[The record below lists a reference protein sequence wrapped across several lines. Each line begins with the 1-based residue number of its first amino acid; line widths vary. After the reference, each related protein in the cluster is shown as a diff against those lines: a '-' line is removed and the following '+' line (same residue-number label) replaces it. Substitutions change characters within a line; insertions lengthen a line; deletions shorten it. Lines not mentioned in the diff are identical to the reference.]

1 MPLPK
6 INYMKKT
13 TLLPLFIFLQL
24 TFIGFSQGY
33 EIRVKFSNLKDTVLF
48 LGLHYGNNKYIKD
61 TVRIDK
67 KGVAVFK
74 GKTPLA
80 PGIYLIITPSKNYF
94 ELLVREPFISVEADT
109 TDLVGKIKIIASE
122 ENKLFYAYLSFM
134 EEQYKKRQELLK
146 QKDKVKDNK
155 EETDKI
161 DKKLTE
167 LDDSIISYRK
177 YAIQTYS
184 HLFFG
189 KLMKM
194 MQEPEPREKLPDEND
209 SVYGQYLY
217 NFYQEHYFDN
227 FDFSDSAIL
236 RTPIYEAKLDRFIDK
251 MVMKNP
257 DSVKCA
263 VSRIIDKSLANR
275 EVFKFTCI
283 KFFNKYANEMNTYMG
298 IDAIFVHLSKR
309 YYLSGLAY
317 WSDST
322 QMKKIADR
330 VWNLENNLIGMKAK
344 ELIMLDTNNNFRSL
358 YQVKAIY
365 TVVIFWDVSC
375 GHCKHEMPIIRD
387 LYNKMGK
394 DSLQV
399 FAVHIG
405 DDLKEWK
412 KYINE
417 QKMNFI
423 HVYDPQYY
431 SNFRQFYDVYKK
443 PIIYLLDKNKVIQA
457 KNIPADKLAEL
468 IAFLNKNPVPEKKRG
483 DSCEPL
489 PAPRPRWK

>member
-1 MPLPK
+1 
-6 INYMKKT
+6 MKKT
-13 TLLPLFIFLQL
+13 FIVLLCLLTLTSLKAI
-24 TFIGFSQGY
+24 SQGY
-33 EIRVKFSNLKDTVLF
+33 EIKIKFTNLKDTNLF

-61 TVRIDK
+61 TTRIDK

-80 PGIYLIITPSKNYF
+80 PGIYLIITPSRNYF
-94 ELLVREPFISVEADT
+94 EILVREPLIYIEADT
-109 TDLVGKIKIIASE
+109 TDLTGKIKVITSE
-122 ENKLFYAYLSFM
+122 ENKRFYEYLAFM
-134 EEQYKKRQELLK
+134 ETQYENRQKLMK
-146 QKDKVKDNK
+146 DKDKVKDNK
-155 EETDKI
+155 EESDKI
-161 DKKLTE
+161 NEQLKQI
-167 LDDSIISYRK
+167 DDTIIGFRK
-177 YAIQTYS
+177 YAIKTYPN
-184 HLFFG
+184 LFFG

-194 MQEPEPREKLPDEND
+194 MEEPEPREKLEGESD
-209 SVYGQYLY
+209 SIYGQYLY
-217 NFYQEHYFDN
+217 NFYQEHFFDN

-236 RTPIYEAKLDRFIDK
+236 RTPIYEARLDRFVDK

-257 DSVKCA
+257 DSVKCS
-263 VSRIIDKSLANR
+263 VSRVIDKSLANR

-298 IDAIFVHLSKR
+298 IDAIFFHLAKR

-344 ELIMLDTNNNFRSL
+344 ELILIDTNNNYRSL
-358 YQVKAIY
+358 YQTKAIY

-387 LYNKMGK
+387 LYHKMGK
-394 DSLQV
+394 DSLQI

-405 DDLKEWK
+405 DDDKEWK
-412 KYINE
+412 KYIKE
-417 QKMNFI
+417 QNMDFI
-423 HVYDPQYY
+423 HVHDPQYY
-431 SNFRQFYDVYKK
+431 SNFRQYYDVYKK

-457 KNIPADKLAEL
+457 KNIPADKLVDL

-489 PAPRPRWK
+489 PAPKPLWK